1 MDKDRF
7 DTHSIDTA
15 LDKALADAM
24 NSSPDVVT
32 QTQINRRRW
41 FGLGAL
47 VLAVFC
53 MSVAAMPWPGKQPI
67 DLGIWIVFA
76 LLMLLVG
83 GGSFYKA
90 DKDEARAEK
99 LRQGLRSPKKN
110 SDGPDLRR
118 LK

>member
-1 MDKDRF
+1 MKPKDPR
-7 DTHSIDTA
+7 DLNDIDRA
-15 LDKALADAM
+15 LDGALADALR
-24 NSSPDVVT
+24 SSPDVIT
-32 QTQINRRRW
+32 PTKIHRRRW

-53 MSVAAMPWPGKQPI
+53 MSVAAMDWPGKQPV
-67 DLGIWIVFA
+67 DQGMWIVFS

-90 DKDEARAEK
+90 DKDEDRAEAM
-99 LRQGLRSPKKN
+99 RQGLQPPPTGGN
-110 SDGPDLRR
+110 PGLRR